1 MTAATSSAFNVTA
14 GAAAKLAFTVQPGNV
29 VAGTSIAPAV
39 QVSIE
44 DAQGNLV
51 IAATNQVTIAIGTN
65 PSSGTLSGTVQLNAV
80 AGVATFSTLSI
91 NKTGT
96 AYTLAANATGLTA
109 AASSAFNVLVG
120 AASKLAFTVPPSS
133 VAAGGAI
140 APAVAV
146 SIEDALGNVVPT
158 ATNQVTIAIG
168 TNPSSGTLSGTA
180 QVNAVAGVAAFS
192 TLSINKVGTGYTLTA
207 SASGLTTA
215 TSGAFN
221 VTAGAAA
228 KVVFTAQP
236 TNTTAGA
243 AVSPAVQVTV
253 EDSQNNV
260 VTTATNQITI
270 AIGTNPS
277 SGTLSGTAQ
286 VNAVAG
292 VATFSNL
299 SINSAGTGY
308 TLAASATALTGATSN
323 AFNVLVG
330 AAAKLAIT
338 TQPTNAAAGAAINP
352 AVQVSVEDSQ
362 GNIVTTATNQ
372 ITVAIGTNPSAGTLS
387 GTAQL
392 NAVAGV
398 ATFPTLSINK
408 TGTGYTLT
416 ANAATLAGAT
426 SSAFNITAGAAAKL
440 AFTAE
445 PVNTV
450 AGSNITPSVSVSVED
465 ALSNVVTTA
474 TNQITIAIGTNP
486 SSGTLSGTLVVNAVN
501 GVATFSTLDI
511 NNVGTGY
518 TLSAS
523 ASGLSG
529 ASSTA
534 FNIIV
539 SVGPAAKLAFTVQP
553 NNVVAGTSIA
563 PAVQVSIED
572 AGGNLVTSATTQIT
586 IAIGTNPSSGT
597 LSGTL
602 AVNAVNGVATF
613 STLNINKAGT
623 GYTLGA
629 SASALTG
636 TTSSTFN
643 VTAGAAS
650 KIAITVQPSNVAA
663 GSPIAPAVQASIE
676 DAQGNLVTTA
686 TNQVT
691 IAIGTNPSSGTLSGT
706 AQLNAVAG
714 VATFSTL
721 AIDKTGT
728 GYTLAANSSG
738 LTLATSSAF
747 NVSAGAASTL
757 AFTVQPSNVSAGTSI
772 APSVQVSVE
781 DAQGNVVTTA
791 TNQIT
796 IAIGTNPSSG
806 TLSGTAQV
814 NAVAGV
820 AIFSSLSIDNT
831 GTGYTLAAS
840 ASGLTGAVSSAF
852 NVTANCTTNCTIS
865 GNVTGSWVSGVTIT
879 LSGGPS
885 SPAPAVTDSNGH
897 YSFTAL
903 TQGTYTITPSLAG
916 YAYNPSA
923 PAVSIGAS
931 TIQDF
936 VATSSLASFSISGT
950 ITYAGGH
957 TGQTIIRVY
966 PSGCTGCGALAGT
979 SLPSAPAAGGTSYIV
994 RGLAGAGGGQNGNGS
1009 YVVSAEIDTLGTG
1022 ITNES
1027 DPEGSS
1033 STVNITSSNITGA
1046 NFTVADRIPSTPVT
1060 PTQVNVAP
1068 GNGGAVVQYQEPQD
1082 NNGEEIATSYKV
1094 YYGTD
1099 SNATNGVGSPKSFKA
1114 QGQGTNIF
1122 VLNGLAN
1129 GTTFFKISAVNG
1141 QGESAASTPVSTTL
1155 GAGAGLNTVSGTV
1168 TFPGTASGH
1177 TLYVGVFGN
1186 NGIFFVSIASPVS
1199 PQAYSIAGVP
1209 SGTYQNFAIIDLNDD
1224 GEVNP
1229 PDINDVNG
1237 HSNPPTITVSGPAT
1251 GNVTLT
1257 NPVSAFGVPTSV
1269 QGSSSQPTTFNI
1281 SVQIDSGSKLP
1292 ISATLFSGKNVAVP
1306 YDINA
1311 DQHNANY
1318 SPIYNNSV
1326 SPTVG
1331 DTYQFLVTFSDGSTQ
1346 ILTGTVNAVLTSFA
1360 QTLTMQT
1367 TTPGSPT
1374 VPLLTWSAPATPPTA
1389 LPYTYTV
1396 NLFNANGITPNTFW
1410 SYFGSGNGNGI
1421 PSTQTS
1427 VLYNT
1432 DGSASPNAPLST
1444 GTYNWSVTVQDNNN
1458 NSAQF
1463 TTTYV
1468 VP

>member
-1 MTAATSSAFNVTA
+1 M
-14 GAAAKLAFTVQPGNV
+14 
-29 VAGTSIAPAV
+29 
-39 QVSIE
+39 
-44 DAQGNLV
+44 
-51 IAATNQVTIAIGTN
+51 
-65 PSSGTLSGTVQLNAV
+65 
-80 AGVATFSTLSI
+80 
-91 NKTGT
+91 
-96 AYTLAANATGLTA
+96 
-109 AASSAFNVLVG
+109 
-120 AASKLAFTVPPSS
+120 
-133 VAAGGAI
+133 
-140 APAVAV
+140 
-146 SIEDALGNVVPT
+146 
-158 ATNQVTIAIG
+158 
-168 TNPSSGTLSGTA
+168 
-180 QVNAVAGVAAFS
+180 NAVAGVAAFS

-613 STLNINKAGT
+613 STLKYEQSWNRLHAGSQC
-623 GYTLGA
+623 LG
-629 SASALTG
+629 TDWHDQQHFQRNRWRG
-636 TTSSTFN
+636 
-643 VTAGAAS
+643 VEDCHYRAAQQRGRRKS
-650 KIAITVQPSNVAA
+650 DRA
-663 GSPIAPAVQASIE
+663 GSPGVHRGRPRQPGDHGDESGDDRHRDQSIE
-676 DAQGNLVTTA
+676 WNIERNGAAECRGGCGDFLHAGHRQDWDRLHAGRQL
-686 TNQVT
+686 
-691 IAIGTNPSSGTLSGT
+691 IGPYI
-706 AQLNAVAG
+706 
-714 VATFSTL
+714 F
-721 AIDKTGT
+721 
-728 GYTLAANSSG
+728 
-738 LTLATSSAF
+738 ATSSAF

-936 VATSSLASFSISGT
+936 VVRTPPSLASFSISGT

-979 SLPSAPAAGGTSYIV
+979 SLPSAPAAGGDFVYCSRPGWRRWRPERQRQLRCFRRNRYAGDRNHERV
-994 RGLAGAGGGQNGNGS
+994 R
-1009 YVVSAEIDTLGTG
+1009 
-1022 ITNES
+1022 
-1027 DPEGSS
+1027 P
-1033 STVNITSSNITGA
+1033 
-1046 NFTVADRIPSTPVT
+1046 RR
-1060 PTQVNVAP
+1060 
-1068 GNGGAVVQYQEPQD
+1068 
-1082 NNGEEIATSYKV
+1082 
-1094 YYGTD
+1094 
-1099 SNATNGVGSPKSFKA
+1099 
-1114 QGQGTNIF
+1114 
-1122 VLNGLAN
+1122 
-1129 GTTFFKISAVNG
+1129 
-1141 QGESAASTPVSTTL
+1141 
-1155 GAGAGLNTVSGTV
+1155 
-1168 TFPGTASGH
+1168 
-1177 TLYVGVFGN
+1177 
-1186 NGIFFVSIASPVS
+1186 
-1199 PQAYSIAGVP
+1199 
-1209 SGTYQNFAIIDLNDD
+1209 
-1224 GEVNP
+1224 
-1229 PDINDVNG
+1229 
-1237 HSNPPTITVSGPAT
+1237 
-1251 GNVTLT
+1251 
-1257 NPVSAFGVPTSV
+1257 
-1269 QGSSSQPTTFNI
+1269 
-1281 SVQIDSGSKLP
+1281 
-1292 ISATLFSGKNVAVP
+1292 
-1306 YDINA
+1306 
-1311 DQHNANY
+1311 
-1318 SPIYNNSV
+1318 
-1326 SPTVG
+1326 
-1331 DTYQFLVTFSDGSTQ
+1331 
-1346 ILTGTVNAVLTSFA
+1346 
-1360 QTLTMQT
+1360 
-1367 TTPGSPT
+1367 
-1374 VPLLTWSAPATPPTA
+1374 
-1389 LPYTYTV
+1389 
-1396 NLFNANGITPNTFW
+1396 
-1410 SYFGSGNGNGI
+1410 
-1421 PSTQTS
+1421 
-1427 VLYNT
+1427 
-1432 DGSASPNAPLST
+1432 
-1444 GTYNWSVTVQDNNN
+1444 
-1458 NSAQF
+1458 
-1463 TTTYV
+1463 
-1468 VP
+1468 